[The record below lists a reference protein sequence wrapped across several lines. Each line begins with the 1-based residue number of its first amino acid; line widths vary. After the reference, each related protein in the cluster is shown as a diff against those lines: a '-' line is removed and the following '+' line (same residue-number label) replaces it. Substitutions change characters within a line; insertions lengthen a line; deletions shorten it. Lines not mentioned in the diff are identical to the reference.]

1 MKPVSVSVYVTA
13 PAGAS
18 IAGYGHRN
26 YGEAFELPPKVADEV
41 CARPGFSKE
50 DPRQQAPKP
59 TAWRSRKEAETEEI
73 VNDDS
78 SQ

>member
-1 MKPVSVSVYVTA
+1 MTTVNVYVTA

-26 YGEAFELPPKVADEV
+26 YGEAFELPPEVADEV

-50 DPRQQAPKP
+50 DPTKPTPKP
-59 TAWRSRKEAETEEI
+59 TNWRSKKDAGVEEEI
-73 VNDDS
+73 SSDS

>member
-1 MKPVSVSVYVTA
+1 VTERPA
-13 PAGAS
+13 PAKLELLV
-18 IAGYGHRN
+18 RRED
-26 YGEAFELPPKVADEV
+26 GESFELPPEVADEV

-50 DPRQQAPKP
+50 DPARPAPKP
-59 TAWRSRKEAETEEI
+59 AWRSRKDAEKQEEI